1 MWEVR
6 NMQEN
11 KNDKEEKI
19 TDLKGTI
26 ESLIEGEQA
35 ELSQEEAI
43 KAYKGEGPQKP
54 KKRKKSSSDEEDNDD
69 DDILDEEHLKR
80 LKQELLAS
88 LEKVNKLAKKLFGEK
103 EFKNAKNLKVKEKYS
118 KTQEKEQTIS
128 KAKQKE
134 KEGKERSREE

>member
-1 MWEVR
+1 
-6 NMQEN
+6 MQEN

-19 TDLKGTI
+19 TDLKGTL
-26 ESLIEGEQA
+26 EGLIEGENA

-43 KAYKGEGPQKP
+43 KAYKGEGPRKP
-54 KKRKKSSSDEEDNDD
+54 KRRKKTSSDEEDND

-103 EFKNAKNLKVKEKYS
+103 EFKNVKNLKVKEKYS
-118 KTQEKEQTIS
+118 KTQEKEQTVS

-134 KEGKERSREE
+134 QEGKERSREE

>member
-1 MWEVR
+1 
-6 NMQEN
+6 MQEN
-11 KNDKEEKI
+11 KNDKDEKL

-54 KKRKKSSSDEEDNDD
+54 KKRKKSSSDEDD

>member
-1 MWEVR
+1 
-6 NMQEN
+6 MQNN
-11 KNDKEEKI
+11 KNDKEEKL
-19 TDLKGTI
+19 TDLKGTF
-26 ESLIEGEQA
+26 ESLIEGENV

-54 KKRKKSSSDEEDNDD
+54 KKRKKSSSNEDD

-103 EFKNAKNLKVKEKYS
+103 EFKNVKNLKVKEKYS

>member
-11 KNDKEEKI
+11 KNDKDEKL

-54 KKRKKSSSDEEDNDD
+54 KKGKKSSSDEDD
-69 DDILDEEHLKR
+69 DDILDEENLKR

-103 EFKNAKNLKVKEKYS
+103 EFKNVKNLKVKEKYS
-118 KTQEKEQTIS
+118 KTQKKEQTVS

-134 KEGKERSREE
+134 QEGKERSREE